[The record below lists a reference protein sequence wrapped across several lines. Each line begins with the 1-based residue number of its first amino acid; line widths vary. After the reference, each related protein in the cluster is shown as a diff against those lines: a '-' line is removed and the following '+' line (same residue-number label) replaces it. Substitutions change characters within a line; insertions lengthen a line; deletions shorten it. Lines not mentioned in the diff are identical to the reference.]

1 MIAPHIEDDED
12 AVVNLPQLVEIVAG
26 NTPQIA
32 QELDDIEITI
42 SLPTTGTEI
51 LDNNLETTETP
62 TTRTTVESSAASTS
76 TTKKS
81 FLLPISG

>member
-62 TTRTTVESSAASTS
+62 TTKTTVESSTASTS

>member
-32 QELDDIEITI
+32 QEQDDTEITI
-42 SLPTTGTEI
+42 VLPTTGTEI